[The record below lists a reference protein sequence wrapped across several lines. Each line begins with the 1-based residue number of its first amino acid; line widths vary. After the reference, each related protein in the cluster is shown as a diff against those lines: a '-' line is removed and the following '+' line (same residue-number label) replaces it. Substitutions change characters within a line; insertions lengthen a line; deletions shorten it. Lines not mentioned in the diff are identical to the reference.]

1 MIDCTVLKIV
11 IFLSS
16 LLVIFL
22 TWAFLLY
29 YLLKAKRALV
39 ERGFRNLSLMSVR
52 KIHEIVILS
61 KGNFD
66 NYKILQ
72 RIYRIY
78 LIEIAIVV
86 LFLIKVAG
94 IEMIFP

>member
-1 MIDCTVLKIV
+1 M
-11 IFLSS
+11 
-16 LLVIFL
+16 
-22 TWAFLLY
+22 
-29 YLLKAKRALV
+29 
-39 ERGFRNLSLMSVR
+39 
-52 KIHEIVILS
+52 ILS